1 MRSAKQRFN
10 SVDIRYFEI
19 AKCYILQAP
28 KTLFCC
34 HTRRGFMKI
43 AKSLI
48 AGGVLALAA
57 TCASASEYGC
67 QVLLC
72 LSNPQG
78 PMAVQQCVPPIQ
90 KFLQGQAKKPPEPFP
105 QCEEAQGQAGVQ
117 KGTNPYDACPDGT
130 VALADGKK
138 AIVGMPPARPR
149 SNNFND
155 YLLESGFGNAPIA
168 LGANILIYNGIGDGS
183 GMQSAAG
190 KLICVGANI
199 GPVVLEFDDGLGNE
213 NSKSYTQVEAFDRVI
228 AMDPAKGSAQY
239 FDVQVNGKP
248 YRRVRF

>member
-1 MRSAKQRFN
+1 
-10 SVDIRYFEI
+10 
-19 AKCYILQAP
+19 
-28 KTLFCC
+28 
-34 HTRRGFMKI
+34 MKLT
-43 AKSLI
+43 KSLI
-48 AGGVLALAA
+48 AAGLLVLAGTAA
-57 TCASASEYGC
+57 NASEYGC

-78 PMAVQQCVPPIQ
+78 PMAVQQCQPPIQ

-130 VALADGKK
+130 IALADGKK
-138 AIVGMPPARPR
+138 AIVGMPPAKPR
-149 SNNFND
+149 SNNVSDWQLQSN
-155 YLLESGFGNAPIA
+155 FGNTPIA
-168 LGANILIYNGIGDGS
+168 IGGNILIYNGIGDGA
-183 GMQSAAG
+183 GLQAAAG
-190 KLICVGANI
+190 KLICVGAAL

-213 NSKSYTQVEAFDRVI
+213 NSKSYTPVDAFDRVI
-228 AMDPAKGSAQY
+228 AMDPAKGSPQY